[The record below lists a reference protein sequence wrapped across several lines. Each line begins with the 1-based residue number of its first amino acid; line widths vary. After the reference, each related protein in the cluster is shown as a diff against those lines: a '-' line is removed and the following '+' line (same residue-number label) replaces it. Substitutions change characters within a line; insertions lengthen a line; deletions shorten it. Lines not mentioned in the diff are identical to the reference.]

1 MKEVKLTKVE
11 PGRQDAKKI
20 GAGAGKA
27 EKGLGARA
35 LPDPAGPHA
44 DLNLPR
50 NAASRHRLKRGL
62 VKSTGHT
69 CL

>member
-1 MKEVKLTKVE
+1 VKEVKLAKEE

-20 GAGAGKA
+20 GACAGKA

-44 DLNLPR
+44 DANLPR
-50 NAASRHRLKRGL
+50 NAASRHRFKRGL
-62 VKSTGHT
+62 VKSAGHA